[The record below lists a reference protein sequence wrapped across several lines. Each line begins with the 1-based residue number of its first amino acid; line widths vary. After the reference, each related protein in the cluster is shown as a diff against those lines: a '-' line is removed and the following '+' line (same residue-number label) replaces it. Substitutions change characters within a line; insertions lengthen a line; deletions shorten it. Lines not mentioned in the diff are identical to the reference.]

1 MVLMTEIQSKDTSRD
16 HHVVD
21 ALWWPVGGLV
31 PTGNVLVYCRFST
44 SYWNMFNHV
53 IFSISLKVK
62 EMARKLDSLLEGIE
76 GEGGLRDAS
85 ICAHRSSVLELEE
98 GIESVSEKCRI
109 WRILQYIQSGTLDM
123 DRFQSQSSTTSNNH
137 TSKLL

>member
-1 MVLMTEIQSKDTSRD
+1 
-16 HHVVD
+16 
-21 ALWWPVGGLV
+21 
-31 PTGNVLVYCRFST
+31 
-44 SYWNMFNHV
+44 MFNHV
-53 IFSISLKVK
+53 ICSISLKVE

-109 WRILQYIQSGTLDM
+109 WRVSFHIYSLSHLISGMMPCFLPILPILSG
-123 DRFQSQSSTTSNNH
+123 
-137 TSKLL
+137 LLFFPVIPLYYFFHE